1 MRAMLNSVIRSAA
14 LMVGA
19 ALVLSAPVA
28 AQDAGFE
35 ARIAGMTVAQK
46 AAQMMM
52 VTLHGA
58 YPLDADA
65 AFLRDFQPGG
75 LAIFNDN
82 VQSPDQLTRLTNSF
96 QQTITGAGA
105 PALLIAVDQEGG
117 VVTRLNPEQGFWR
130 LPAAIVLTAAGPD
143 VSAEAGRLTAEQLL
157 AVGIQMNLAPVAD
170 LETNRDNP
178 IIYRRGFSNDPTV
191 GAEAVAGFV
200 RGAADAG
207 GLTTAKHFPG
217 HGETSTDSHAE
228 LPRLDLTRERLDS
241 VELVPFRAAMA
252 AGVDAVM
259 VAHIWFP
266 AFDAERTPASLSH
279 NVVTGLLREE
289 LGYDGLIMTDAMDMN
304 AVDMFVPFSE
314 AAVRAIEAGVDMLAL
329 GPSIG
334 RDAAQQA
341 LGAVVAAVEQGR
353 ISEAR
358 LDESLRRIFAAKARA
373 GLFDWQ
379 PLDPVTAAA
388 RVDAPGGEAFIEYL
402 FTQAATVALDRN
414 DLVPVPAGAK
424 VALIFLATRYQIQAE
439 CSRYADPNLT
449 RWVGV
454 GDNPGPDEIGWA
466 VEAANAADVVIVWT
480 QDAIRNPDQQALVNA
495 LPQEK
500 TIAVSLWSPYDWQTY
515 PNVAGYALAYS
526 PLRPSVPP
534 VCAALFGAAEAPGQL
549 AVTLGPDLVA
559 GSRDEE

>member
-1 MRAMLNSVIRSAA
+1 MLSSVVRSAA
-14 LMVGA
+14 LILGA
-19 ALVLSAPVA
+19 AFCLVAPIA
-28 AQDAGFE
+28 AQNSGIE

-65 AFLRDFQPGG
+65 DFLRDFQPGA

-82 VQSPDQLTRLTNSF
+82 VASPDQLTRLTNSF
-96 QQTITGAGA
+96 QQTMVSTGA
-105 PALLIAVDQEGG
+105 PPLLIAVDQEGG

-130 LPAAIVLTAAGPD
+130 LPAAIVLTAAGPE
-143 VSAEAGRLTAEQLL
+143 VTAQAGRLTAEQLQ

-170 LETNRDNP
+170 LETNPDNP
-178 IIYRRGFSNDPTV
+178 IIYRRSFSNDPTV
-191 GAEAVAGFV
+191 GAEAVAAFV
-200 RGAADAG
+200 HGAAEVG

-217 HGETSTDSHAE
+217 HGETSVDSHAE
-228 LPRLDLTRERLDS
+228 LPRLDLTRERLDA
-241 VELVPFRAAMA
+241 VELVPFRAAID

-259 VAHIWFP
+259 VAHIWYP
-266 AFDAERTPASLSH
+266 AFDAERIPASLSH
-279 NVVTGLLREE
+279 NIVTGLLREE

-304 AVDMFVPFSE
+304 AVDMVVPFSE

-341 LGAVVAAVEQGR
+341 LDAVVAAVEQGR
-353 ISEAR
+353 ISEDR
-358 LDESLRRIFAAKARA
+358 LDESLRRILAAKERA
-373 GLFDWQ
+373 GLLDWK
-379 PLDPVTAAA
+379 PLDPDSAFG
-388 RVDAPGGEAFIEYL
+388 RVDAAGGEAFIDYL
-402 FTQAATVALDRN
+402 FTQSATVAYDRN
-414 DLVPVPAGAK
+414 NLVPVPDGAK
-424 VALIFLATRYQIQAE
+424 VALIFLATRYQIQTS
-439 CSRYADPNLT
+439 CSQYADPNLIQ
-449 RWVGV
+449 WVGV
-454 GDNPGPDEIGWA
+454 SDNPSAEEIGWA
-466 VEAANAADVVIVWT
+466 VEAANAADVAIVWT
-480 QDAIRNPDQQALVNA
+480 QDAIRNREQQALVNA

-534 VCAALFGAAEAPGQL
+534 VCAALFGAAPAPGQL
-549 AVTLGPDLVA
+549 AVTLGPNLPA
-559 GSRDEE
+559 GGRDD